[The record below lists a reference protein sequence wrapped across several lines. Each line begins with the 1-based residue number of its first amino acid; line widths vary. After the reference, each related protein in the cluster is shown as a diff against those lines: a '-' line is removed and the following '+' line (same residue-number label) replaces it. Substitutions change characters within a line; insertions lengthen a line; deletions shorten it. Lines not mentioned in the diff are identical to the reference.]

1 MAQKGKSMYIK
12 KVTINNIRSISD
24 FEMTFPEPA
33 GWHVVIGDN
42 GAGKSTVVKSIALAL
57 LDITD
62 INAAGQDWD
71 EWLKKGEIQGF
82 VELQINPSEKN
93 INIQNRITFET
104 DIFNVIDSNY
114 NEELDDY
121 IHTVDFKGHLRE
133 VIFRGKK
140 TFDSLTS
147 TKPLELWSSVGEP
160 NFLHP
165 IPTPTPSVRAE
176 EAKQKRE
183 YWFSAGYGPF
193 RRFTG
198 GSQDKEKIY
207 KTNPNLGSHLSV
219 FGEDVALPEALNFL
233 RDLYIEELEANKRS
247 SELGLKTKPKSTLEN
262 FKKFINEAHLLP
274 HGAVIDAVGLK
285 GVYFKDGYGNTVSS
299 LQMSDGYRSILSM
312 TFELI
317 RQLIRVY
324 GNQLV
329 FEKINNGENIIDLP
343 GVVLIDEIDAHLHP
357 TWQTRI
363 GEWFTKYFPKIQF
376 IVTTHSPLVCR
387 ACEKGSIWRLA
398 SPGSNTESGEVT
410 GLERERLI
418 FGNILDAYG
427 TELFGQ
433 SPVRSE
439 KTDEKQKRLGHLN
452 MLSAFGKITEEE
464 EKERME
470 LQQILSTNAPI
481 N

>member
-1 MAQKGKSMYIK
+1 MYIK
-12 KVTINNIRSISD
+12 KVIINNIRSISD

-62 INAAGQDWD
+62 INAAGQDWE
-71 EWLKKGEIQGF
+71 EWLKNNGVPTGSI
-82 VELQINPSEKN
+82 ELFINPYESNKIVQNKITFQQKVTFQEDGYIFDD
-93 INIQNRITFET
+93 INITI
-104 DIFNVIDSNY
+104 
-114 NEELDDY
+114 
-121 IHTVDFKGHLRE
+121 KE
-133 VIFRGKK
+133 VIFRGRK
-140 TFDSLTS
+140 TLDSVPS
-147 TKPLELWSSVGEP
+147 
-160 NFLHP
+160 
-165 IPTPTPSVRAE
+165 IPTTTFPHPTPSIRVE
-176 EAKQKRE
+176 EIKQKRE

-207 KTNPNLGSHLSV
+207 KTNPNLGSHLSI

-233 RDLYIEELEANKRS
+233 RDLYIEELEANKNERNGES
-247 SELGLKTKPKSTLEN
+247 GVKTKPKSTLEN
-262 FKKFINEAHLLP
+262 LMKFINEAGLLP
-274 HGAVIDAVGLK
+274 HGAAIHGVALK
-285 GVYFKDGYGNTVSS
+285 EIYFKDGYGNIVTS

-317 RQLIRVY
+317 RQLIRIY

-329 FEKINNGENIIDLP
+329 FENINNGKNIIDLP

-398 SPGSNTESGEVT
+398 SPGSDTESGEVT

-418 FGNILDAYG
+418 YGNILDAYG

-433 SPVRSE
+433 SPVRSDKSEE
-439 KTDEKQKRLGHLN
+439 KLERLGHLN

-464 EKERME
+464 DKERLE
-470 LQQILSTNAPI
+470 LQKILSTDDPTGF
-481 N
+481 

>member
-1 MAQKGKSMYIK
+1 MYVK

-57 LDITD
+57 LDVTD

-71 EWLKKGEIQGF
+71 EWLKSDGSTTGF
-82 VELQINPSEKN
+82 IELKIMPFESNQI
-93 INIQNRITFET
+93 IQNRITFEQNLV
-104 DIFNVIDSNY
+104 FGDSSY
-114 NEELDDY
+114 SD
-121 IHTVDFKGHLRE
+121 DFKEYRRPLEGVEVRIRE

-140 TFDSLTS
+140 TFDSVPSISAT
-147 TKPLELWSSVGEP
+147 TFP
-160 NFLHP
+160 H
-165 IPTPTPSVRAE
+165 PTPSIRVE
-176 EAKQKRE
+176 EIKQKRE

-233 RDLYIEELEANKRS
+233 RDLYLDELELLHNNQTPKPT
-247 SELGLKTKPKSTLEN
+247 LKHLM
-262 FKKFINEAHLLP
+262 KFINEAHLLP
-274 HGAVIDAVGLK
+274 HGAAIYGVGLK

-317 RQLIRVY
+317 RQLIRIY

-343 GVVLIDEIDAHLHP
+343 GVVLIDEIDVHLHP

-398 SPGSNTESGEVT
+398 SPGSDTESGEVT

-464 EKERME
+464 EKERLE

>member
-1 MAQKGKSMYIK
+1 MYIK

-71 EWLKKGEIQGF
+71 EWLKNDGTLTGST
-82 VELQINPSEKN
+82 ELMITPFESNQT
-93 INIQNRITFET
+93 IQNRITFEKE
-104 DIFNVIDSNY
+104 FVFGENSYSV
-114 NEELDDY
+114 ELDKDVEIVAAY
-121 IHTVDFKGHLRE
+121 AMIRE

-140 TFDSLTS
+140 TFDSALLITTAFS
-147 TKPLELWSSVGEP
+147 
-160 NFLHP
+160 HP
-165 IPTPTPSVRAE
+165 VPTPTIRAE

-233 RDLYIEELEANKRS
+233 RDLYIEELEANKRLNES
-247 SELGLKTKPKSTLEN
+247 RVKTKPKSTLEN
-262 FKKFINEAHLLP
+262 LIKFINEAHLLP

-285 GVYFKDGYGNTVSS
+285 EVYFKDGYGNTVSS

-329 FEKINNGENIIDLP
+329 FENINNGKNIIDLP

-398 SPGSNTESGEVT
+398 SPGSDTESGEVK

-439 KTDEKQKRLGHLN
+439 KTDEKQKRLGQLN

-464 EKERME
+464 EKERLK
-470 LQQILSTNAPI
+470 LQQTLSTNAPI

>member
-71 EWLKKGEIQGF
+71 EWLKNDGTKIGLIKLKITPFESTQEIY
-82 VELQINPSEKN
+82 
-93 INIQNRITFET
+93 NRITFEKNFHEDFEKNIVD
-104 DIFNVIDSNY
+104 DIKVNI
-114 NEELDDY
+114 
-121 IHTVDFKGHLRE
+121 RE
-133 VIFRGKK
+133 VFFRGIK
-140 TFDSLTS
+140 TFDSVFSTPITTS
-147 TKPLELWSSVGEP
+147 LP
-160 NFLHP
+160 
-165 IPTPTPSVRAE
+165 PTPTPTPPIRE
-176 EAKQKRE
+176 KRE

-233 RDLYIEELEANKRS
+233 RDLYIEELEANKRLNES
-247 SELGLKTKPKSTLEN
+247 RVKTKPKSTLEN
-262 FKKFINEAHLLP
+262 LIKFINEAHLLP

-285 GVYFKDGYGNTVSS
+285 EVYFKDGYGNTVSS
-299 LQMSDGYRSILSM
+299 FQMSDGYRSILSM

-329 FEKINNGENIIDLP
+329 FENINNGKNIIDLP

-398 SPGSNTESGEVT
+398 SPGSDTESGEVT

-418 FGNILDAYG
+418 YGNILDAYG

-433 SPVRSE
+433 SPVRSDKSEE
-439 KTDEKQKRLGHLN
+439 KLERLGHLN
-452 MLSAFGKITEEE
+452 MLSAFGKITKEED
-464 EKERME
+464 KERLE
-470 LQQILSTNAPI
+470 LQKILSTDDPTGF
-481 N
+481 

>member
-1 MAQKGKSMYIK
+1 MA
-12 KVTINNIRSISD
+12 NI
-24 FEMTFPEPA
+24 
-33 GWHVVIGDN
+33 
-42 GAGKSTVVKSIALAL
+42 L
-57 LDITD
+57 
-62 INAAGQDWD
+62 
-71 EWLKKGEIQGF
+71 
-82 VELQINPSEKN
+82 
-93 INIQNRITFET
+93 
-104 DIFNVIDSNY
+104 
-114 NEELDDY
+114 LDDY
-121 IHTVDFKGHLRE
+121 IYNVDFKGHLRE

-140 TFDSLTS
+140 TFDSV
-147 TKPLELWSSVGEP
+147 SSITTTTFP
-160 NFLHP
+160 HP
-165 IPTPTPSVRAE
+165 VPTPTPPIRAE

-233 RDLYIEELEANKRS
+233 RDLYIEELEANKKS
-247 SELGLKTKPKSTLEN
+247 MESNIKINLKPTLKN
-262 FKKFINEAHLLP
+262 LMNFINEAGLLP
-274 HGAVIDAVGLK
+274 HGAVIYDVDLK

-317 RQLIRVY
+317 RQLIRIY

-329 FEKINNGENIIDLP
+329 FENINNGKNIIDLP

-398 SPGSNTESGEVT
+398 SPRSDTESGEVT

-418 FGNILDAYG
+418 YGNILDAYG

-433 SPVRSE
+433 SPVRSDKSEE
-439 KTDEKQKRLGHLN
+439 KLERLGHLN
-452 MLSAFGKITEEE
+452 MLSAFGKITEVE
-464 EKERME
+464 EKERLE
-470 LQQILSTNAPI
+470 LQKILSTDDPTGF
-481 N
+481 